1 MKRHNGTYLFTFV
14 TLAMVVFICMQR
26 AAQENNG
33 VYMLA
38 TIAATAVWVLN
49 WAREYDRG
57 EEE

>member
-1 MKRHNGTYLFTFV
+1 
-14 TLAMVVFICMQR
+14 MVVFICMQR